1 MTSCH
6 KVDERDGFVQ
16 SEEEVHLREAKMIE
30 KEENEIYAAE
40 EVFAQ
45 CANCHGKIIFT
56 DEDLLL
62 GSKLHNRSLFVV
74 VNIMSKVTMKRLG
87 ISTKELSKS

>member
-1 MTSCH
+1 MTFCH
-6 KVDERDGFVQ
+6 EFDERDGSVQ
-16 SEEEVHLREAKMIE
+16 GEEEMHLGEAKMRE

-45 CANCHGKIIFT
+45 CASCHGKITFT

-62 GSKLHNRSLFVV
+62 GFKPHN
-74 VNIMSKVTMKRLG
+74 
-87 ISTKELSKS
+87 